1 MVSFFDIII
10 LVIKLDIFEL
20 KRIIK
25 NDLLFIL
32 DNRDKCVIE
41 VSDTDIDNVN
51 NLLNSDDYDTLLDC
65 HNEMDDIVNGIVIN
79 IDNKLKKLLDLSLGE
94 CDRVDILN
102 EIISIS
108 NSIRY
113 NSDNKAYFM
122 GMIKKIY
129 DNIRGDEL

>member
-1 MVSFFDIII
+1 M
-10 LVIKLDIFEL
+10 IKLDIFDL

-79 IDNKLKKLLDLSLGE
+79 IDNKLKKLLNLSLGE

-113 NSDNKAYFM
+113 NSDNKVYFM

-129 DNIRGDEL
+129 ENIRGDEL

>member
-1 MVSFFDIII
+1 MGID
-10 LVIKLDIFEL
+10 EL
-20 KRIIK
+20 KSIIK

-32 DNRDKCVIE
+32 DNREKSVIS
-41 VSDTDIDNVN
+41 VNDDDINNVYS
-51 NLLNSDDYDTLLDC
+51 LLEGDDYGTLLEC

-79 IDNKLKKLLDLSLGE
+79 IDNRLKELLNLSLGD
-94 CDRVDILN
+94 CDRMNILN

-113 NSDNKAYFM
+113 NNDNKTYFM

-129 DNIRGDEL
+129 DNIGGDEL

>member
-1 MVSFFDIII
+1 MGID
-10 LVIKLDIFEL
+10 EL
-20 KRIIK
+20 KSIIK

-32 DNRDKCVIE
+32 DNREKSVIS
-41 VSDTDIDNVN
+41 VSDDDINNVY
-51 NLLNSDDYDTLLDC
+51 LLLEGDDYDTLLQC

-79 IDNKLKKLLDLSLGE
+79 IDNRLKRLLDESLGD
-94 CDRVDILN
+94 CNRMNILN
-102 EIISIS
+102 EIIFIS

-129 DNIRGDEL
+129 DNIRGDELC

>member
-1 MVSFFDIII
+1 MSID
-10 LVIKLDIFEL
+10 EL
-20 KRIIK
+20 KGLIK
-25 NDLLFIL
+25 NDLMFIL
-32 DNRDKCVIE
+32 DNRSLCVIE
-41 VSDTDIDNVN
+41 VSDEDINNVY
-51 NLLNSDDYDTLLDC
+51 LLLDGDDYNTLLQC

-79 IDNKLKKLLDLSLGE
+79 IDNRLKKLLDLSLGE

-113 NSDNKAYFM
+113 NSDNKSYFM

-129 DNIRGDEL
+129 DNIDGDKL

>member
-1 MVSFFDIII
+1 MEIN
-10 LVIKLDIFEL
+10 EL
-20 KRIIK
+20 KSLVK

-32 DNRDKCVIE
+32 DNREKSVIS
-41 VSDTDIDNVN
+41 VNDDDINNVYS
-51 NLLNSDDYDTLLDC
+51 LLESDDYDTLLEC

-79 IDNKLKKLLDLSLGE
+79 IDNRLKELLNLSLGN
-94 CDRVDILN
+94 CNRMNILN

-113 NSDNKAYFM
+113 NSDNKPYFM

-129 DNIRGDEL
+129 DNIDGDKLC

>member
-1 MVSFFDIII
+1 MSID
-10 LVIKLDIFEL
+10 EL
-20 KRIIK
+20 KSIIK

-32 DNRDKCVIE
+32 DNRDKCVIS
-41 VSDTDIDNVN
+41 VNDNDINNVYS
-51 NLLNSDDYDTLLDC
+51 LLEGDDYDTLLQC

-79 IDNKLKKLLDLSLGE
+79 IDNKLKKLLDESLGD
-94 CDRVDILN
+94 CDRMNILN

-113 NSDNKAYFM
+113 NSDNKPYFM

-129 DNIRGDEL
+129 DNIDGDKLC

>member
-1 MVSFFDIII
+1 MSID
-10 LVIKLDIFEL
+10 EL
-20 KRIIK
+20 KSIIK

-32 DNRDKCVIE
+32 DNRERTVIS
-41 VSDTDIDNVN
+41 VSDNDINNVYS
-51 NLLNSDDYDTLLDC
+51 LLLGNDYDTLLQC

-79 IDNKLKKLLDLSLGE
+79 IDNRLKKLLDESLGD
-94 CDRVDILN
+94 CDRMNILN

-113 NSDNKAYFM
+113 NSDNKSYFM

-129 DNIRGDEL
+129 DNIDGDKL

>member
-1 MVSFFDIII
+1 MSID
-10 LVIKLDIFEL
+10 EL
-20 KRIIK
+20 KDLIK

-32 DNRDKCVIE
+32 DNRSRCVIE
-41 VSDTDIDNVN
+41 VSDNDINNVYS
-51 NLLNSDDYDTLLDC
+51 LLESNDYDTLLQC

-79 IDNKLKKLLDLSLGE
+79 IDNRLKELLNLSLGD

-113 NSDNKAYFM
+113 NSDNKSYFM
-122 GMIKKIY
+122 SMIKKIY
-129 DNIRGDEL
+129 DNIDGDKL

>member
-1 MVSFFDIII
+1 M
-10 LVIKLDIFEL
+10 IKLDIFDL

-113 NSDNKAYFM
+113 NSDNKVYFM

-129 DNIRGDEL
+129 ENIRGDEL

>member
-1 MVSFFDIII
+1 MGID
-10 LVIKLDIFEL
+10 EL
-20 KRIIK
+20 KSIIK

-32 DNRDKCVIE
+32 DNREKCVIS
-41 VSDTDIDNVN
+41 VNDDDINNVYS
-51 NLLNSDDYDTLLDC
+51 LLEGDDYGTLLEC

-79 IDNKLKKLLDLSLGE
+79 IDNRLKELLNLSLGD
-94 CDRVDILN
+94 CDRMNILN

-113 NSDNKAYFM
+113 NNDNKSYFM

-129 DNIRGDEL
+129 DNIDGDSLC

>member
-1 MVSFFDIII
+1 M
-10 LVIKLDIFEL
+10 VIKLDIFDL

-79 IDNKLKKLLDLSLGE
+79 IDNKLKKLLNLSLGE

-113 NSDNKAYFM
+113 NSDNKVYFM

-129 DNIRGDEL
+129 ENIRGDEL

>member
-1 MVSFFDIII
+1 MSID
-10 LVIKLDIFEL
+10 EL
-20 KRIIK
+20 KSIIK

-32 DNRDKCVIE
+32 DNRDKCVIS
-41 VSDTDIDNVN
+41 VSDNDINNVYS
-51 NLLNSDDYDTLLDC
+51 LLESDDYDTLLEC

-79 IDNKLKKLLDLSLGE
+79 IDNRLKKLLDESLGD
-94 CDRVDILN
+94 CDRMNILN

-113 NSDNKAYFM
+113 NSDNKPYFM

-129 DNIRGDEL
+129 DNIDGDKLC